1 MTLRSFI
8 SKRRCLYLIVLG
20 IFFYCMGISSGQ
32 HVWAEEINEN
42 QLYAKAAVLVDGK
55 TGRVLYEK
63 NGYEEMPM
71 ASTTKIMTCIIALEN
86 AEIDR
91 KVQVSEYA
99 SSMPAVDL
107 GMVEG
112 EEYVLEDL
120 LYSLMLES
128 HNDTAVAV
136 AEGVS
141 GSVEEFLSLMN
152 EKADEL
158 GCENTLFLTPN
169 GLDESIIDENGNT
182 LTHHTTASDLARI
195 MCYCINESEMKE
207 EFLKIT
213 QTQNYS
219 FTDCSKKRQFNC
231 NNHNALLTMMD
242 GALSGKTGFTNAA
255 GYCYVGAL
263 RSESRDYVVALLAC
277 GWPNNKNY
285 KWSDSKKLFN
295 FGMDSFSNKNISVP
309 YKAVEYN
316 VLNGQYDVETEST
329 AKLTAT
335 VNLLN
340 ESVLL
345 SETEQADVVYE
356 IMENI
361 EAPVKKGD
369 KLGEIKYYI
378 EDYLLFTGDIV
389 SECDIPVKSM
399 TWAVNE
405 ILEIMF

>member
-8 SKRRCLYLIVLG
+8 SKRRCLYLIGLS
-20 IFFYCMGISSGQ
+20 IFFYCMGIGFI
-32 HVWAEEINEN
+32 HNVGAEEINEN
-42 QLYAKAAVLVDGK
+42 QLYSKAAVLMDGK

-63 NGYEEMPM
+63 NGYKEMPM

-86 AEIDR
+86 AQLNK
-91 KVQVSEYA
+91 KVTVSEYA

-112 EEYVLEDL
+112 EEYILKDL

-141 GSVEEFLSLMN
+141 GNVEEFLKLMN
-152 EKADEL
+152 EKAHEL
-158 GCENTLFLTPN
+158 GCNNTLFLTPN
-169 GLDESIIDENGNT
+169 GLDESITGENGKI

-195 MCYCINESEMKE
+195 MCYCINESEMKD

-213 QTQNYS
+213 QTQSYS
-219 FTDCSKKRQFNC
+219 FTDSSGKRQFNC
-231 NNHNALLTMMD
+231 NNHNSLLTMMS
-242 GALSGKTGFTNAA
+242 GAISGKTGFTNAA

-263 RSESRDYVVALLAC
+263 RSDNRDYVVALLAC

-285 KWSDSKKLFN
+285 KWSDSKELLN
-295 FGMDSFSNKNISVP
+295 YGMDTYSNKRISVP
-309 YKAVEYN
+309 YKAVEYK
-316 VLNGQYDVETEST
+316 VSNGQYDVETENT
-329 AKLTAT
+329 AKLTAM
-335 VNLLN
+335 VHELN
-340 ESVLL
+340 KPVLL

-361 EAPVKKGD
+361 SAPVKKGD

-378 EDYLLFTGDIV
+378 DDYLLFTGDIA
-389 SECDIPVKSM
+389 SECDIPVKNLS
-399 TWAVNE
+399 WAVNE
-405 ILEIMF
+405 ILKIMF